1 MPDLNITLDWN
12 PILTSILA
20 GIFAF
25 FGSWFAAR
33 INRDT
38 QVKTAAQDTFISARL
53 NAYLSFEE
61 IFARWAKEKSRDSFA
76 AIYQAEN
83 VVRLVGSERTILK
96 LGKLTEYVR
105 RIETTNE
112 AISFDELSKAHAA
125 VLLSMRNDLVR
136 YPIPKPESK

>member
-20 GIFAF
+20 GVFAF

-83 VVRLVGSERTILK
+83 VVRLVGSERTIQK
-96 LGKLTEYVR
+96 LGKLTEYIR
-105 RIETTNE
+105 RMETTNK
-112 AISFDELSKAHAA
+112 AVPFDELANAHAA